1 MGPRLEE
8 ETMRAWLCA
17 SLVVIFGLAAHV
29 MAASP
34 FDGKWSAHVV
44 RPAPAGP
51 QDLTITLN
59 TDEGGKVTGSLAIQG
74 GGESP
79 LDWGMIKGDLITFKV
94 KVPGAN
100 NQPLTFVYL
109 GKIEGDHIA
118 FGRRPEDLSV
128 GRLVEFTAN
137 RAK

>member
-1 MGPRLEE
+1 
-8 ETMRAWLCA
+8 
-17 SLVVIFGLAAHV
+17 

-34 FDGKWSAHVV
+34 FDGMWSAHVV
-44 RPAPAGP
+44 RPLPAGP
-51 QDLTITLN
+51 QDLTIRLN

-74 GGESP
+74 GAESP

-94 KVPGAN
+94 KMPGPN
-100 NQPLTFVYL
+100 NRVQTFVYL
-109 GKIEGDHIA
+109 GRIAGDQIA